1 VNLLGNYKSVATYK
15 TEGIIL
21 KKQKIQEADYII
33 TIFSK
38 HYGKIRAVAKGARR
52 IISRKSGSLELLN
65 WCSFFLAE
73 GRNLDLISEVELKKT
88 FQSLKEDLHKSIYS
102 FQVLEIVDR
111 LTVSENNPRIFK
123 LLTEVLTLMDFW
135 KKDNWEKINLLIGSF
150 NIKLLHVLGFWDERE
165 ITKLYKLSVDD
176 ERRLKIL
183 RVLPLSNIQKIA
195 TEDVISSR
203 IKDIIDKYTADVLES
218 QIRSIKLIKD
228 VDEMRN
234 YDD

>member
-1 VNLLGNYKSVATYK
+1 MNLLGNYKSVATYK

-102 FQVLEIVDR
+102 
-111 LTVSENNPRIFK
+111 
-123 LLTEVLTLMDFW
+123 
-135 KKDNWEKINLLIGSF
+135 
-150 NIKLLHVLGFWDERE
+150 
-165 ITKLYKLSVDD
+165 
-176 ERRLKIL
+176 
-183 RVLPLSNIQKIA
+183 
-195 TEDVISSR
+195 
-203 IKDIIDKYTADVLES
+203 
-218 QIRSIKLIKD
+218 
-228 VDEMRN
+228 
-234 YDD
+234 